1 MSKYI
6 FVTGGVISGLGKGV
20 SAASLGLLLKSRGYS
35 VFVLKLDPY
44 LNIDPGVM
52 SPYEHGEVFVTED
65 GGETDLDLGH
75 YERFIN
81 ENFFKDSNYTS
92 GKIFNNIFTKER
104 QGFYSG
110 KTVQYIP
117 HVTNEIKNVI
127 KNIEKKYKK
136 DFIIVE
142 IGGTVGDIES
152 NPFIYAI
159 SELAYEANE
168 EKTFF
173 IHVTYVPYLNT
184 SKEFKTK
191 PSQYSINTL
200 RSMGIKANMI
210 LLRSDNEIETKV
222 IEKISKISFLNK
234 ENVISIY
241 DLDNVYKSPL
251 LLEEKKADQLILKYF
266 NLPVNKNKALNK
278 WKEFVKLSEKP
289 AKGELNVKL
298 IAKYS
303 EFQDA
308 YKSIIEALKISAIYK
323 EQKLNL
329 DFINSEELN
338 EKTADKLL
346 NNSDAILIMP
356 GFGVRGFEG
365 KIFAAQYARD
375 KNIPTLGI
383 CLGMQAM
390 TIAQARNKGI
400 KNATSKEFLGEKEDE
415 VYVLDLIKGKNKNN
429 IGGTLRLGRSEI
441 ILKNDSVIANIYKT
455 TNIFERHRH
464 RYEVQEKFVNIL
476 EDENFVF
483 SGRSVKNNLIEIC
496 EDKSKDF
503 YIGVQYHPEF
513 HARPLEPHNLF
524 TTLIEKTIE
533 RKKRKNAKQ

>member
-6 FVTGGVISGLGKGV
+6 FITGGVISGLGKGV

-35 VFVLKLDPY
+35 IFVLKLDPY

-81 ENFFKDSNYTS
+81 ENFFKESNYTS

-104 QGFYSG
+104 NGKYNG

-117 HVTNEIKNVI
+117 HVTDEIISVI

-159 SELAYEANE
+159 SDLSNQLNSK
-168 EKTFF
+168 KTFF
-173 IHVTYVPYLNT
+173 IHVTYVPYLKT

-191 PSQYSINTL
+191 PSQYSISTL

-210 LLRSDNEIETKV
+210 FLRSDFAV
-222 IEKISKISFLNK
+222 DQKIIDKIAKISFLNK
-234 ENVISIY
+234 ENVLSVY

-251 LLEEKKADQLILKYF
+251 LLEENKADQIILKYF
-266 NLPVNKNKALNK
+266 ELPINKNKALDK
-278 WKEFVKLSEKP
+278 WKDFVNKIEQKPESELKI
-289 AKGELNVKL
+289 KM

-303 EFQDA
+303 GFEDA
-308 YKSIIEALKISAIYK
+308 YKSIIEALKISAVYK
-323 EQKLNL
+323 NQKLIL
-329 DFINSEELN
+329 EFINSENINDENADELL
-338 EKTADKLL
+338 KD
-346 NNSDAILIMP
+346 SDAIVIMP
-356 GFGVRGFEG
+356 GFGIRGFEG
-365 KIFAAQYARD
+365 KISAAKYSRI

-390 TIAQARNKGI
+390 TIAQAREKGI
-400 KNATSKEFLGEKEDE
+400 KNATSREFSVDEENE
-415 VYVLDLIKGKNKNN
+415 VYVLDLILGKNKDN
-429 IGGTLRLGRSEI
+429 IGGTLRLGASKINLKENSLISKIYNSNTI
-441 ILKNDSVIANIYKT
+441 I
-455 TNIFERHRH
+455 ERHRH
-464 RYEVQEKFVNIL
+464 RYEVQEKFVKQL
-476 EDENFVF
+476 EDDEFIF
-483 SGRSVKNNLIEIC
+483 SGRSEKNNLIEIC
-496 EDKSKDF
+496 EDPTKDF
-503 YIGVQYHPEF
+503 YIGVQFHPEF

-524 TTLIEKTIE
+524 NTFLEKAIE
-533 RKKRKNAKQ
+533 RKEK